1 MRYVKRPM
9 AGRPISP
16 NSAGTNTP
24 LKLGDRGSNNQK
36 GARVARSISRAALLG
51 ATVLASVGATRAAA
65 QTEGAGVAAVQATDQ
80 TGGNANEIV
89 VTGSRRSV
97 TLQDA
102 PINISAVSAETLTRM
117 RVDDVR
123 GLAAFTPGVTIVDT
137 GPASTGN
144 IILRGIESGD
154 TSVNGANGNDA
165 VGVYLGEVPLY
176 LDFKLIDIARVETLL
191 GPQGTLYGLGTL
203 AGAVRYIPNRPTTDR
218 FSVDLHGRG
227 YAQSHSG
234 DFGRI
239 GDVTVNLPIIADH
252 VALRSVVG
260 YYDNP
265 GFIDYNYLLQKPGIS
280 DPQPVRG
287 TSAAQASLGTLKD
300 YATNYKRAADVNFE
314 HTFTTRNTLLLEY
327 NPNVKAFLTYAHQ
340 DTKTNGRQANGA
352 GVLGTGDYVGPWRYL
367 EPFHRSADLFSAEFN
382 INLFN
387 VVQLVSTTA
396 YTEERINNTDDNTDL
411 LLDLNYGYEAFPAFS
426 SYANNHR
433 KTKQLNQE
441 VRFVSSHGG
450 PVNWVIGGFYNRT
463 KYGADRQEYTP
474 GFAAFAGINRPDD
487 LEYISFVKTRTVE
500 KAAYGEA
507 TLHVTSAWQVTG
519 GLRYFKYDATAT
531 GGTDTPLF
539 GGGLT
544 RTPYPLIQF
553 APSRVRSGGT
563 GDDGFV
569 WKANTSYKF
578 SPDLLAY
585 ATYSTGYRIGG
596 VNRVAPCVLPL
607 PAGQNVCAL
616 PNELSYG
623 PDKTRNMEVGIRASL
638 FDKRLQFTL
647 DAFRVKWNDVQVPSQ
662 TVNGAVGITTNA
674 GAAVSKGIEFSGS
687 FKVLPRLTLQ
697 GTYSYID
704 AHLTED
710 VPNLVVSQGVR
721 YDAKAGDRLPGS
733 TKHSGS
739 AQLIYTQPLPHGG
752 EIEATWAATYTGD
765 IYSRVGLR
773 GFGEAIPDYMTHR
786 ASITYRD
793 KTYEVG
799 LFADNI
805 FDKYAYTSVSNDLS
819 SYNQTRTGVV
829 ERYYARSV
837 LTPRRVGVDFRIHY

>member
-1 MRYVKRPM
+1 M
-9 AGRPISP
+9 
-16 NSAGTNTP
+16 
-24 LKLGDRGSNNQK
+24 
-36 GARVARSISRAALLG
+36 ARSISRAALLG
-51 ATVLASVGATRAAA
+51 ATVLASFGASRAAA
-65 QTEGAGVAAVQATDQ
+65 QTEGAGTVAAPVQAQEQ
-80 TGGNANEIV
+80 TGGSANEII

-102 PINISAVSAETLTRM
+102 PINISAVSEETLTRQ
-117 RVDDVR
+117 RIDDVR
-123 GLAAFTPGVTIVDT
+123 GLAAFTPGLTIVDT

-144 IILRGIESGD
+144 IVLRGIESGD
-154 TSVNGANGNDA
+154 TSVTGSNANSA

-203 AGAVRYIPNRPTTDR
+203 AGAIRYIPNRPNTSR

-227 YAQSHSG
+227 YAQSHSS

-239 GDVTVNLPIIADH
+239 GDAVVNVPIVSDH

-260 YYDNP
+260 YYDNA
-265 GFIDYNYLLQKPGIS
+265 GFIDYNYMLQKPGVS

-287 TSAAQASLGTLKD
+287 ATAAQGSLGTLKD
-300 YATNYKRAADVNFE
+300 YAANFKRADDVNFE

-327 NPNVKAFLTYAHQ
+327 NPNLKLYLTYAHQ

-352 GVLGTGDYVGPWRYL
+352 GVLGTGNYEGPWRYL
-367 EPFHRSADLFSAEFN
+367 EPFHRAADLFSAEFN

-387 VVQLVSTTA
+387 IAQLVSTTA
-396 YTEERINNTDDNTDL
+396 YTEQKIENVDDNTDL

-426 SYANNHR
+426 SFANNHR
-433 KTKQLNQE
+433 KYKQFNQE
-441 VRFVSSHGG
+441 VRLVSSHGG
-450 PVNWVIGGFYNRT
+450 PVNWVIGGFYNRL
-463 KYGADRQEYTP
+463 KYSSDRQEYTP

-487 LEYISFVKTRTVE
+487 LEYISFVNTKTVE
-500 KAAYGEA
+500 KAVYGEA
-507 TLHVTSAWQVTG
+507 SLHPTAAWQVTG

-553 APSRVRSGGT
+553 DPSRVRSGST

-578 SPDLLAY
+578 SPELMAY

-596 VNRVAPCVLPL
+596 VNRVAPCVVPL
-607 PAGQNVCAL
+607 PPGQNVCAL
-616 PNELSYG
+616 PNELVYG
-623 PDKTRNMEVGIRASL
+623 PDKTRNIEVGMRASL
-638 FDKRLQFTL
+638 LDKRLQFTL
-647 DAFRVKWNDVQVPSQ
+647 DAFRVEWSDVQVPSQ

-674 GAAVSKGIEFSGS
+674 GAAESKGIEFSGS
-687 FKVLPRLTLQ
+687 FKVVPRLTLQ
-697 GTYSYID
+697 GTYSYTD

-710 VPNLVVSQGVR
+710 VANLVVSQGVR
-721 YDAKAGDRLPGS
+721 YDAKNGDRLPGS
-733 TKHSGS
+733 AKHLGS
-739 AQLIYTQPLPHGG
+739 AQLTYTYPLPLGG
-752 EIEATWAATYTGD
+752 EIEATWAATYMGD

-773 GFGEAIPDYMTHR
+773 GNGEVIPDYMTHR
-786 ASITYRD
+786 ASVTYRG
-793 KTYEVG
+793 KMFEVG

-805 FDKYAYTSVSNDLS
+805 FNKYAYTAISNDIS

-837 LTPRRVGVDFRIHY
+837 LTPRRVGIDFRIHY

>member
-1 MRYVKRPM
+1 M
-9 AGRPISP
+9 
-16 NSAGTNTP
+16 
-24 LKLGDRGSNNQK
+24 
-36 GARVARSISRAALLG
+36 ARSISRAALLG
-51 ATVLASVGATRAAA
+51 ATVLASFGATRAAA
-65 QTEGAGVAAVQATDQ
+65 QTEGAGTASVQQAEDQ
-80 TGGNANEIV
+80 GGGSANEIV

-102 PINISAVSAETLTRM
+102 PINISAVSEETLARQ
-117 RVDDVR
+117 RIDDVR
-123 GLAAFTPGVTIVDT
+123 GLAAFTPGLTIVDT

-154 TSVNGANGNDA
+154 TSVSGSNANSA

-203 AGAVRYIPNRPTTDR
+203 AGAVRYMPNRPNTSR

-227 YAQSHSG
+227 YVQSHSS
-234 DFGRI
+234 DLGRI
-239 GDVTVNLPIIADH
+239 GDMVVNVPILSDH

-265 GFIDYNYLLQKPGIS
+265 GFIDYNCLLQQPGIS
-280 DPQPVRG
+280 DAQPVRG
-287 TSAAQASLGTLKD
+287 TTAADASLGTRAD
-300 YATNYKRAADVNFE
+300 YARNFKRQDDVNFE

-352 GVLGTGDYVGPWRYL
+352 GVLGTGNYEGPWRYL

-387 VVQLVSTTA
+387 VAQLVSTTA
-396 YTEERINNTDDNTDL
+396 YTEQKIENVDDNTDL

-426 SYANNHR
+426 SFANNHR
-433 KTKQLNQE
+433 KYKQFNQE
-441 VRFVSSHGG
+441 VRLVSSHGG
-450 PVNWVIGGFYNRT
+450 PVNWVIGGFYNRL
-463 KYGADRQEYTP
+463 KYASDRQEYTP
-474 GFAAFAGINRPDD
+474 GFAAFAGVNRPDD
-487 LEYISFVKTRTVE
+487 LEYISFVNTRTVE
-500 KAAYGEA
+500 KAVYGEA
-507 TLHVTSAWQVTG
+507 TLHATSAWQVTG

-553 APSRVRSGGT
+553 DPSRVRTGST

-578 SPDLLAY
+578 SSDLLAY

-596 VNRVAPCVLPL
+596 VNRVAPCVIPL
-607 PAGQNVCAL
+607 PPGQNVCAL
-616 PNELSYG
+616 PNELVYG
-623 PDKTRNMEVGIRASL
+623 PDKTRNIEVGVRASL
-638 FDKRLQFTL
+638 FDKRLQFTV
-647 DAFRVKWNDVQVPSQ
+647 DAFRVKWSDVQVPSQ

-674 GAAVSKGIEFSGS
+674 GAAVSKGVEFTGS
-687 FKVLPRLTLQ
+687 FKVLPQLTLQ
-697 GTYSYID
+697 GTYSYTD

-710 VPNLVVSQGVR
+710 VASLVVSQGVR
-721 YDAKAGDRLPGS
+721 YDAKDGDRLPGS
-733 TKHSGS
+733 AKHSGS
-739 AQLIYTQPLPHGG
+739 AQLTYTYPLPHGG
-752 EIEATWAATYTGD
+752 EIEANWAATYMGD

-786 ASITYRD
+786 ASVTYRD
-793 KTYEVG
+793 KMFEVG

-805 FDKYAYTSVSNDLS
+805 FNKYAYTSVSNDLS

-837 LTPRRVGVDFRIHY
+837 LTPRRVGIDFRIHY

>member
-1 MRYVKRPM
+1 M
-9 AGRPISP
+9 
-16 NSAGTNTP
+16 
-24 LKLGDRGSNNQK
+24 
-36 GARVARSISRAALLG
+36 ARSISRAALLG
-51 ATVLASVGATRAAA
+51 ATVLASFGATCAAA
-65 QTEGAGVAAVQATDQ
+65 QTEGAGVASVQQ
-80 TGGNANEIV
+80 TEEQEGNSGNEIV

-102 PINISAVSAETLTRM
+102 PINISAISEETLARQ
-117 RVDDVR
+117 RIDDVR
-123 GLAAFTPGVTIVDT
+123 GLAAFTPGLTIVDT

-154 TSVNGANGNDA
+154 TSVNGSNENSA

-203 AGAVRYIPNRPTTDR
+203 AGAVRYMPNRPNTSR

-227 YAQSHSG
+227 YAQSHSS
-234 DFGRI
+234 DFGRS
-239 GDVTVNLPIIADH
+239 GDVTVNVPILSDH
-252 VALRSVVG
+252 IALRSVVG
-260 YYDNP
+260 YYDNA
-265 GFIDYNYLLQKPGIS
+265 GFIDYNYMLQRPGVS
-280 DPQPVRG
+280 DAQPVRG
-287 TSAAQASLGTLKD
+287 TTAAQGSLGGLKE
-300 YATNYKRAADVNFE
+300 YAANFKRKDDVNFE

-352 GVLGTGDYVGPWRYL
+352 GVLGTGNYEGPWRYL
-367 EPFHRSADLFSAEFN
+367 EPFHRKADLYSAEFN

-387 VVQLVSTTA
+387 VAQLVSTTA
-396 YTEERINNTDDNTDL
+396 YTEQKIVNVDDNTDL
-411 LLDLNYGYEAFPAFS
+411 LLDLDYGYEAFPAFS
-426 SYANNHR
+426 SFANNHR
-433 KTKQLNQE
+433 SYKQFNQE
-441 VRFVSSHGG
+441 VRLVSSHGG
-450 PVNWVIGGFYNRT
+450 PVNWVIGGFYNRL
-463 KYGADRQEYTP
+463 KYSSDRQEYTP
-474 GFAAFAGINRPDD
+474 GFAAFAGVNRPDD
-487 LEYISFVKTRTVE
+487 LEYISFVNTKTVE
-500 KAAYGEA
+500 KAVYGEA
-507 TLHVTSAWQVTG
+507 TLHATSAWQVTG

-553 APSRVRSGGT
+553 APSRVASGQA

-578 SPDLLAY
+578 SPELMAY

-596 VNRVAPCVLPL
+596 ANRVAPCTVLGP
-607 PAGQNVCAL
+607 GQNVCAL
-616 PNELSYG
+616 PNERFYK
-623 PDKTRNMEVGIRASL
+623 PDKTRNIEVGLRASL

-647 DAFRVKWNDVQVPSQ
+647 DAFRVKWSDVQVPTQ

-674 GAAVSKGIEFSGS
+674 GSAESKGVEFSGS
-687 FKVLPRLTLQ
+687 FKVLPQLTVQ
-697 GTYSYID
+697 GTYSYVD

-710 VPNLVVSQGVR
+710 VVDLVVSQGVR

-733 TKHSGS
+733 TKHSAS
-739 AQLIYTQPLPHGG
+739 AQLIYTYPLADGG

-773 GFGEAIPDYMTHR
+773 GNGEVIPDYLTHR
-786 ASITYRD
+786 ASVTYRGD
-793 KTYEVG
+793 RFEVG

-805 FDKYAYTSVSNDLS
+805 FNKYAYTAISNDIS
-819 SYNQTRTGVV
+819 SFNQARTGVV

-837 LTPRRVGVDFRIHY
+837 LTPRRVGIDFRIHY

>member
-1 MRYVKRPM
+1 M
-9 AGRPISP
+9 
-16 NSAGTNTP
+16 
-24 LKLGDRGSNNQK
+24 
-36 GARVARSISRAALLG
+36 ARSISRAALLG
-51 ATVLASVGATRAAA
+51 ATVLASFGATCAAA
-65 QTEGAGVAAVQATDQ
+65 QTEGAGVASVQQ
-80 TGGNANEIV
+80 TEEQGGNSGNEIV

-102 PINISAVSAETLTRM
+102 PINISAISEETLARQ
-117 RVDDVR
+117 RIDDVR
-123 GLAAFTPGVTIVDT
+123 GLAAFTPGLTIVDT

-154 TSVNGANGNDA
+154 TSVNGSNENSA

-203 AGAVRYIPNRPTTDR
+203 AGAVRYMPNRPNTSR

-227 YAQSHSG
+227 YAQSHSS
-234 DFGRI
+234 DFGRS
-239 GDVTVNLPIIADH
+239 GDVTVNVPILSDH
-252 VALRSVVG
+252 IALRSVVG
-260 YYDNP
+260 YYDNA
-265 GFIDYNYLLQKPGIS
+265 GFIDYNYMLQRPGVS
-280 DPQPVRG
+280 DAQPVRG
-287 TSAAQASLGTLKD
+287 TTAAQGSLGGLKE
-300 YATNYKRAADVNFE
+300 YAANFKRKDDVNFE

-352 GVLGTGDYVGPWRYL
+352 GVLGTGNYEGPWRYL
-367 EPFHRSADLFSAEFN
+367 EPFHRKADLYSAEFN

-387 VVQLVSTTA
+387 VAQLVSTTA
-396 YTEERINNTDDNTDL
+396 YTEQKIVNVDDNTDL
-411 LLDLNYGYEAFPAFS
+411 LLDLDYGYEAFPAFS
-426 SYANNHR
+426 SFANNHR
-433 KTKQLNQE
+433 SYKQFNQE
-441 VRFVSSHGG
+441 VRLVSSHGG
-450 PVNWVIGGFYNRT
+450 PVNWVIGGFYNRL
-463 KYGADRQEYTP
+463 KYSSDRQEYTP
-474 GFAAFAGINRPDD
+474 GFAAFAGVNRPDD
-487 LEYISFVKTRTVE
+487 LEYISFVNTKTVE
-500 KAAYGEA
+500 KAVYGEA
-507 TLHVTSAWQVTG
+507 TLHATSAWQVTG

-553 APSRVRSGGT
+553 APSRVASGQA

-578 SPDLLAY
+578 SPELMAY

-596 VNRVAPCVLPL
+596 ANRVAPCTVLGP
-607 PAGQNVCAL
+607 GQNVCAL
-616 PNELSYG
+616 PNERFYK
-623 PDKTRNMEVGIRASL
+623 PDKTRNIEVGLRASL

-647 DAFRVKWNDVQVPSQ
+647 DAFRVKWSDVQVPTQ

-674 GAAVSKGIEFSGS
+674 GSAESKGVEFSGS
-687 FKVLPRLTLQ
+687 FKVLPQLTVQ
-697 GTYSYID
+697 GTYSYVD

-710 VPNLVVSQGVR
+710 VVDLVVSQGVR

-733 TKHSGS
+733 TKHSAS
-739 AQLIYTQPLPHGG
+739 AQLIYTYPLADGG

-773 GFGEAIPDYMTHR
+773 GNGEVIPDYLTHR
-786 ASITYRD
+786 ASVTYRGD
-793 KTYEVG
+793 RFEVG

-805 FDKYAYTSVSNDLS
+805 FNKYAYTAISNDIS
-819 SYNQTRTGVV
+819 SFNQARTGVV

-837 LTPRRVGVDFRIHY
+837 LTPRRVGIDFRIHY